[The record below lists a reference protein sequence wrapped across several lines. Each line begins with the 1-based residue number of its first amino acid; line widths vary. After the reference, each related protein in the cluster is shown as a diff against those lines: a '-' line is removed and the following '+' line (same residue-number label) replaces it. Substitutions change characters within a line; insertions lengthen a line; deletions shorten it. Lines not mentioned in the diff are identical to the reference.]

1 MQRRHL
7 RQTHRL
13 QERAAHSVQ
22 PQLLTR
28 SSVFIP
34 PTLKPLSV
42 SFQEQGACSC
52 TSRSCDRSGRMKSLA
67 VPPNNSKHRLMGEM
81 RENNFCSFSSVTL
94 KALPLFVVCSF
105 AVTQQVYIWIYF
117 QAVSQHLKCVY
128 TKQQHLSR
136 DCRCT
141 RSRFLAL
148 LLFSSLKF
156 ASPTPPNGSLRRFP
170 SLLSTVAGS
179 HRLPIPIVFL
189 ASCFAVYFPV

>member
-7 RQTHRL
+7 KLTHRL
-13 QERAAHSVQ
+13 QERAVYSVQ

-67 VPPNNSKHRLMGEM
+67 VPPHNSKHRLMGEM

-105 AVTQQVYIWIYF
+105 AVTQEVYIW
-117 QAVSQHLKCVY
+117 LWN
-128 TKQQHLSR
+128 
-136 DCRCT
+136 
-141 RSRFLAL
+141 
-148 LLFSSLKF
+148 LFS
-156 ASPTPPNGSLRRFP
+156 GSISAPKMCLHKTAAP
-170 SLLSTVAGS
+170 EL
-179 HRLPIPIVFL
+179 RLPPHSIPFPRSPFVFFFKVRL
-189 ASCFAVYFPV
+189 PAPSTGL